1 MRHRRVFR
9 RFNRTMEHRK
19 AMRRNLAQ
27 NLFEHGEIRTTLS
40 KAKDLRPYVER
51 IITLAVKAR
60 RAGEAGEK
68 SASLSARR
76 RIFRLLSDRA
86 IIPEAHRDDYNAMSD
101 AHRAQALR
109 MRSGRRYRTGEPKGR
124 LAFTA
129 ESVTHRLIE
138 KVAPKYTGRSG
149 GYTRIVR
156 LPDWRIGDASSLALL
171 QLVGDE
177 EEPGAITR
185 PRKTSRKRKADARY
199 ALAVASSKKRSKKSE
214 KPRTEAPAEPEA
226 GGEGEQKAE

>member
-1 MRHRRVFR
+1 
-9 RFNRTMEHRK
+9 MEHRK

-27 NLFEHGEIRTTLS
+27 NLFEHGEIRTTLT

-51 IITLAVKAR
+51 IITLAVQAR
-60 RAGEAGEK
+60 RAGAAGEK

-76 RIFRLLSDRA
+76 RIHRLLSDRA
-86 IIPEAHRDDYNAMSD
+86 IIPEANRDDYNAMSD

-138 KVAPKYTGRSG
+138 KVAAKYMDRAG

-156 LPDWRIGDASSLALL
+156 LPDWRIGDASSLAIL
-171 QLVGDE
+171 QLVGQE

-185 PRKTSRKRKADARY
+185 PKKTSRKRKADARY
-199 ALAVASSKKRSKKSE
+199 ALAVATSKKRGKKSE
-214 KPRTEAPAEPEA
+214 KSRPEA
-226 GGEGEQKAE
+226 TESSGGEGEEKAE